1 MVVNHNSSRFSIKD
15 FCKVR
20 CDQLC
25 EEYNKLP
32 GSDIIV
38 SNFGIM
44 TTDNMDSILC
54 LIENKFEESRAP
66 KVISKRTFSV
76 VAESCENIR
85 RHGTN
90 DPTARNLCYVIVVK
104 TDEGVEI
111 NVGNYID
118 NQIVEGFQSNLKKL
132 EGLSTEDLKSTYL
145 HTLKTTEI
153 SEKGGAGLGIITI
166 AMRSKN
172 QVKFNFVQA
181 SENLTLFNIKVKISK
196 N

>member
-1 MVVNHNSSRFSIKD
+1 MIANHHSNRFSIKD
-15 FCKVR
+15 FCKLR

-25 EEYNKLP
+25 EEYKNI
-32 GSDIIV
+32 SDSEIIV
-38 SNFGIM
+38 SNFGTM
-44 TTDNMDSILC
+44 TTDNMDSILY
-54 LIENKFEESRAP
+54 LIEDTFEKNGEP
-66 KVISKRTFSV
+66 KTISKRTFSI

-90 DPTARNLCYVIVVK
+90 DPTARNLCYVIVVR
-104 TDEGVEI
+104 TGNGVEV

-118 NQIVEGFQSNLKKL
+118 SQIVEGFQSTLKKL
-132 EGLSTEDLKSTYL
+132 EGLTPEHLKSIYL

-172 QVKFNFVQA
+172 QIQFDFTQA
-181 SENLTLFNIKVKISK
+181 NENLTLFNIKATISSK
-196 N
+196 